1 MKKALRMQFG
11 IFFNPNAGDGNAE
24 ELAKKMQEKFEKKG
38 YQSDFL
44 TAPDPEK
51 AIKKVKEAV
60 EEYDGIVSIG
70 GDGSLNIV
78 GTAFVQAG
86 KAIPLG
92 IIPGGTINNFAKRWH
107 IPMDE
112 EEAMDVIIEGHQR
125 NVGIASCQNNQKA
138 IISSF
143 TFGTFA
149 DISNEVRQ
157 SEKQKLG
164 LIVYPLKA
172 FKQLGKNRSY
182 SVEVTANEYHEKL
195 KVWFSLATTTHSIG
209 GRTYIDTDY
218 DKLHVS
224 ILHNMRVRKLF
235 QLIRLI
241 FTGRVKNS
249 DSLTYLETDKLE
261 LKPLTDKKI
270 YSRIDGDKGPALP
283 LTVEF
288 LVDFVPLYVPKK

>member
-1 MKKALRMQFG
+1 MQFG

-112 EEAMDVIIEGHQR
+112 EEAMDVIIEGHQC

-241 FTGRVKNS
+241 FTGHMKNS

>member
-1 MKKALRMQFG
+1 MRYG
-11 IFFNPNAGDGNAE
+11 IFFNPNAGDGDAE
-24 ELAKKMQEKFEKKG
+24 KLAKRMREKFEQAG
-38 YQSDFL
+38 HSADYL

-51 AIKKVKEAV
+51 AIKTVKEAV
-60 EEYDGIVSIG
+60 DEFDGIVAIG

-86 KAIPLG
+86 KALPLG

-107 IPMDE
+107 LPMDE
-112 EEAMDVIIEGHQR
+112 EEAMDVIIAGNQR
-125 NVGIASCQNNQKA
+125 KVGIAACQDRKKA

-143 TFGTFA
+143 TFGSFA

-157 SEKQKLG
+157 SEKQKFG
-164 LIVYPLKA
+164 LIVYPMKA
-172 FKQLGKNRSY
+172 VKQIGKDTSY
-182 SVEVTANEYHEKL
+182 PVEIKADNFHEKL

-209 GRTYIDTDY
+209 GVEYVDSDY

-224 ILHNMRVRKLF
+224 ILHNMRFRKLLQMLRF
-235 QLIRLI
+235 I
-241 FTGRVKNS
+241 FTGRLKDS
-249 DSLTYLETDKLE
+249 DALTYLETDKLE
-261 LKPLTDKKI
+261 LKPLTDKTI

-288 LVDFVPLYVPKK
+288 LADFVPIYVPKKQEN